1 MSQIDNNKENIE
13 NILSRVKDEN
23 LTIRYWDHYA
33 PSFGSGDLTIY
44 GGYGGL
50 RNESNFCSNGYN
62 YCRKAFY
69 EKNIRVSD
77 YTFSVEDYEWF
88 QGKGISLILRN
99 ILTYDSYNKRKERKE
114 RSFQAILD
122 NHEIELRTSK
132 DNENENSEARDN
144 ITYNEIRLFC
154 RLRKLQK
161 PISFFQ
167 KLILLE

>member
-1 MSQIDNNKENIE
+1 MSQIDYVLDNFPWMK
-13 NILSRVKDEN
+13 ILLYV
-23 LTIRYWDHYA
+23 IV
-33 PSFGSGDLTIY
+33 PSFGSRDLTIY

-77 YTFSVEDYEWF
+77 YTFSVEDYE
-88 QGKGISLILRN
+88 IELYLR
-99 ILTYDSYNKRKERKE
+99 IFLK
-114 RSFQAILD
+114 LD
-122 NHEIELRTSK
+122 EIELRTSK

-167 KLILLE
+167 KLILLDRDYKI